1 MKAYIGNR
9 AIPRKVRYFYEFFC
23 ASRLS
28 AIRFNPTGIF
38 SAGYR
43 KFGLKTPPL
52 LGYPLVRSFLTKRE
66 ET

>member
-9 AIPRKVRYFYEFFC
+9 AIPRKVSYCYEFFC

-38 SAGYR
+38 SADYPD
-43 KFGLKTPPL
+43 GLNLNPSVTLIK
-52 LGYPLVRSFLTKRE
+52 
-66 ET
+66 

>member
-9 AIPRKVRYFYEFFC
+9 AIPRKVSYCYEFFC

-38 SAGYR
+38 SAGYPD
-43 KFGLKTPPL
+43 GLNLNPSVT
-52 LGYPLVRSFLTKRE
+52 SIE
-66 ET
+66 

>member
-38 SAGYR
+38 SV
-43 KFGLKTPPL
+43 
-52 LGYPLVRSFLTKRE
+52 GYPDGLNLNPSVTSIE
-66 ET
+66 